1 MKMLTNYFKK
11 VFYLV
16 VSIGFMA
23 GSSLAHAGVYEDF
36 FQAIKADDAAKVQ
49 SLLAQGFDPNAVD
62 EKGQAALYLGL
73 RDGSFKVCAALLD
86 HPQTRIDQPNGAGET
101 PLMMAALRGH
111 AEWAGRLLDRGA
123 RLNGADN
130 GDRPGWTALHYAATG
145 PDKQTVALL
154 LARGARVDV
163 RSPNGSTPLMMAA
176 GYGTEGA
183 ARQLLQKGA
192 DPRLKNDQGLSA
204 ADFAAKAGRDVLAR
218 QLQAASR

>member
-1 MKMLTNYFKK
+1 MKMWINYFKK
-11 VFYLV
+11 VFYLI
-16 VSIGFMA
+16 VSIGFSV
-23 GSSLAHAGVYEDF
+23 GFSVAHAGAYEDF
-36 FQAIKADDAAKVQ
+36 FQAIKADNAATVQ

-62 EKGQAALYLGL
+62 QKGQAALYLGL
-73 RDGSFKVCAALLD
+73 RDGSFKVCAVLLD
-86 HPQTRIDQPNGAGET
+86 HPQTRIDQPNGVGET

>member
-1 MKMLTNYFKK
+1 MNYFKK
-11 VFYLV
+11 FFYLTV
-16 VSIGFMA
+16 SICLSIGFSVGFSVANA
-23 GSSLAHAGVYEDF
+23 GAYEDF
-36 FQAIKADDAAKVQ
+36 FQAIKADNAATVQ

-62 EKGQAALYLGL
+62 HNGQAALYLGL

-86 HPQTRIDQPNGAGET
+86 HPQTRIDQPNGVGET
-101 PLMMAALRGH
+101 PLMIAALRGH

-123 RLNGADN
+123 RLNGTDN
-130 GDRPGWTALHYAATG
+130 AVRPGWTALHYAATG

-183 ARQLLQKGA
+183 AQQLLKKGA
-192 DPRLKNDQGLSA
+192 NPRLKNDQGLLA
-204 ADFAAKAGRDVLAR
+204 ADFAAKAGRQVLAR
-218 QLQAASR
+218 QLQGASR

>member
-1 MKMLTNYFKK
+1 MLINYFKK

-16 VSIGFMA
+16 VSISFMA
-23 GSSLAHAGVYEDF
+23 GSILAHAGVYEDF
-36 FQAIKADDAAKVQ
+36 FQAIKADDSAKVQ

-86 HPQTRIDQPNGAGET
+86 HPQIRIDQPNGAGET

-145 PDKQTVALL
+145 PDQQTVALL
-154 LARGARVDV
+154 LARGARVDL

-176 GYGTEGA
+176 GYGTEAA